1 MRHTLRHLLTLL
13 MVALPACAA
22 DAGEREEVTS
32 SISLV
37 ATPNMATVRVGQTA
51 TFVVRMAR
59 SNGALDPVPEARWSS
74 GNDSIATIDAITG
87 VAKGIAPGRAQ
98 LTATYGPGVA
108 NATIE
113 VVP

>member
-1 MRHTLRHLLTLL
+1 MRHTLRHLLTVL
-13 MVALPACAA
+13 MIALPACGA
-22 DAGEREEVTS
+22 DGGEREEVTS

-37 ATPNMATVRVGQTA
+37 ATPNSATVKVGQTA

-74 GNDSIATIDAITG
+74 GNESVATIDAITG
-87 VAKGIAPGRAQ
+87 LAKGIAPGRAQ
-98 LTATYGPGVA
+98 LTATYGPGTA
-108 NATIE
+108 FASIE